1 MKEYFNEN
9 KEKLNPRS
17 IVESKEGFFTNLA
30 TALSDSWTD
39 EDRLEYGVCCVNIEP
54 PEYHYWNGELSGDFP
69 DFTPVYEEMPY
80 PTEDDVIAERRR
92 RLSVGFNY
100 DFGDERGVHRIGT
113 TENDMI
119 GWDEVTKWAQAKL
132 SLGDNDATKTI
143 VTDTG
148 LTYIKPIEW
157 FSVIEAADSFRGPI
171 WEKSFL
177 LQEMSPIPRD
187 YDNDNYWEDGE

>member
-39 EDRLEYGVCCVNIEP
+39 ADRLEYGVCCVDIDP
-54 PEYHYWNGELSGDFP
+54 PENHYWVGEVEGEFP
-69 DFTPVYEEMPY
+69 DFTPVYEELPY
-80 PTEDDVIAERRR
+80 PTEDDVIDERRR

-119 GWDEVTKWAQAKL
+119 GWDEVMKWAQAKML
-132 SLGDNDATKTI
+132 LGDTTATKLI
-143 VTDTG
+143 VTDTSPVTITP
-148 LTYIKPIEW
+148 LEWCSIIE
-157 FSVIEAADSFRGPI
+157 EADSFRGPI
-171 WEKSFL
+171 WEKSFI
-177 LQEMSPIPRD
+177 LQAMNPIPRD
-187 YDNDNYWEDGE
+187 YKDNKYWE